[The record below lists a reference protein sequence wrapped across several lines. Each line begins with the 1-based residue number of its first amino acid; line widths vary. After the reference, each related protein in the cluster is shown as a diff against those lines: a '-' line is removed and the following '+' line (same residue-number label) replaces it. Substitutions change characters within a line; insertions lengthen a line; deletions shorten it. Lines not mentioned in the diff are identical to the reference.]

1 MIMRAMKDS
10 GIEWIGEI
18 PVGWNT
24 PPLKSKYSFGKG
36 LSISKSDL
44 SNDGAKVISYGQ
56 IHSKENVVVSVRDS
70 LIRYLS
76 WDNENLS
83 QTAKTNIGDLIFA
96 DTSEDLQGC
105 GTCVYIDRDDPIY
118 AGYHTLILQP
128 KSNKLGRYYAYLFA
142 TDAWRAQVRSNV
154 FGVKVYSITQDVLKN
169 TLLLEPSEDEQERI
183 VKYLDRKCAEIDAL
197 ITAKEKANV
206 LLKERRK
213 SIIYEAVTKG
223 LDPSV
228 PMKDSG
234 VEWIGMVPEGWEIAA
249 LKRLGTPA
257 TGSTPSK
264 DNADYWDGDIP
275 WVSSK
280 DMKSDYLLGSE
291 DHITQAAVDEC
302 GLTLF
307 APGTLIFCVRSG
319 ILRHTFPVTVATL
332 PVTINQ
338 DLRALSLTSD
348 VNPAFLLYYMRGM
361 NDTIV
366 TFYQKIGATVESI
379 EMDWFLYFPV
389 VLPSREE
396 QDRIVEA
403 LDSRCSALD
412 QIVQQ
417 NETTIRQLKE
427 YRQSLVYEA
436 VTGKIEVQYV

>member
-1 MIMRAMKDS
+1 MRTMKDS

-18 PVGWNT
+18 P
-24 PPLKSKYSFGKG
+24 
-36 LSISKSDL
+36 
-44 SNDGAKVISYGQ
+44 Q
-56 IHSKENVVVSVRDS
+56 
-70 LIRYLS
+70 S
-76 WDNENLS
+76 WELRRI
-83 QTAKTNIGDLIFA
+83 KTNFDII
-96 DTSEDLQGC
+96 
-105 GTCVYIDRDDPIY
+105 
-118 AGYHTLILQP
+118 AGATP
-128 KSNKLGRYYAYLFA
+128 KSGEASFWDGDIPWITPADY
-142 TDAWRAQVRSNV
+142 TTE
-154 FGVKVYSITQDVLKN
+154 GVYVSAGHKSITQDGLNSCATSLIPEGSIIFSKRAPVGLVAINSNPLCTNQGCLSCIPKDSVDAKYYYYVMSIY
-169 TLLLEPSEDEQERI
+169 SEQFDLFASGTTFKEISADAFANFKLPYPYYETQKRI
-183 VKYLDRKCAEIDAL
+183 TSFLDTKCTEIDAL
-197 ITAKEKANV
+197 IAAKERTNA
-206 LLKERRK
+206 LLKERRQ

-223 LDPSV
+223 LDPTAR
-228 PMKDSG
+228 MKDSG
-234 VEWIGMVPEGWEIAA
+234 VEWIGEIPERWEIAA

-264 DNADYWDGDIP
+264 DNPDYWDGDIP

-280 DMKSDYLLGSE
+280 DMKSDYLLDSE

-319 ILRHTFPVTVATL
+319 ILRHTFPVAVTML

-338 DLRALSLTSD
+338 DLRALSLTVD

-366 TFYQKIGATVESI
+366 TLYQKIGATVESI

-403 LDSRCSALD
+403 LDSRCASLD
-412 QIVQQ
+412 QTVKQ
-417 NETTIRQLKE
+417 NEATIKQLKE
-427 YRQSLVYEA
+427 YRQSLIYEA
-436 VTGKIEVQYV
+436 VTGKKEI